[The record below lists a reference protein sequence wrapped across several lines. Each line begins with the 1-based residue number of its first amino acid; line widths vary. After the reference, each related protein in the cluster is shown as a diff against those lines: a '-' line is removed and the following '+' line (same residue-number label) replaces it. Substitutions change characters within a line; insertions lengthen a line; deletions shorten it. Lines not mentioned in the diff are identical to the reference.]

1 MSAPKGETIAVMRH
15 ALEQI
20 RAQFSMAHERFVLFT
35 SFNFA
40 APFFEANVLP
50 LLVGDVVEELQ
61 GASETRYAINEDL
74 RQVKCL
80 VVCDQSTLPEPK
92 GYMRYALLPVGLARG
107 RFHPKI
113 MLMAGTLK
121 GTERKGLWLSVGS
134 GNLTLSG
141 WAVNREIVGTT
152 VATEQH
158 AGELLLLLRWLLDQA
173 ERQFNFAGAGEMQE
187 EGGARVILKA
197 LIEALEDSHQLSPH
211 KAGLPTLHL
220 ALPFADDGRGAL
232 LDRLKGAMKWRS
244 AVVVSPY
251 WSGVDRLV
259 ARLGVEQCTFVPSLS
274 GAGKYCFSPE
284 AMNVPPAYRRAFLK
298 FRQDGERYTHAKALL
313 LEADGAGVLC
323 SGSANFTQAALGM
336 PDRELAYESFANVE
350 AMLRYD
356 LVGAANPWHGGFESL
371 NADLLVP
378 QELDEIEDSA
388 PPLLPFEAAVL
399 CDWRAQIFHA
409 RLTMLDHITI
419 RDVELRVDGK
429 KKHYAELVKG
439 QEETARFDFNGG
451 QPVRSFFV
459 SYTLPD
465 GVRMTYPGLVTQVN
479 AASDELGYSP
489 RPRLKKLLE
498 LLRALNP
505 DEPDSRARAR
515 AALGVGGDGE
525 EDAGEPS
532 FDFFDLFQGTWKLLQ
547 YYARLDAAD
556 RARDPYDAL
565 APYGVVTLYRAIIA
579 QPALSADEKIGRY
592 VQLKELCAVVER
604 LSERPDGGKFPF
616 RKEVD
621 LQLAALRAEMVI
633 LLKNSTAFHNLFGTV
648 TPGHVEAFLEWFCAE
663 IRKSDMPGAKP
674 VHA

>member
-1 MSAPKGETIAVMRH
+1 M
-15 ALEQI
+15 
-20 RAQFSMAHERFVLFT
+20 
-35 SFNFA
+35 
-40 APFFEANVLP
+40 
-50 LLVGDVVEELQ
+50 
-61 GASETRYAINEDL
+61 
-74 RQVKCL
+74 
-80 VVCDQSTLPEPK
+80 
-92 GYMRYALLPVGLARG
+92 
-107 RFHPKI
+107 
-113 MLMAGTLK
+113 
-121 GTERKGLWLSVGS
+121 
-134 GNLTLSG
+134 
-141 WAVNREIVGTT
+141 
-152 VATEQH
+152 
-158 AGELLLLLRWLLDQA
+158 
-173 ERQFNFAGAGEMQE
+173 
-187 EGGARVILKA
+187 
-197 LIEALEDSHQLSPH
+197 
-211 KAGLPTLHL
+211 
-220 ALPFADDGRGAL
+220 
-232 LDRLKGAMKWRS
+232 
-244 AVVVSPY
+244 
-251 WSGVDRLV
+251 
-259 ARLGVEQCTFVPSLS
+259 
-274 GAGKYCFSPE
+274 
-284 AMNVPPAYRRAFLK
+284 
-298 FRQDGERYTHAKALL
+298 
-313 LEADGAGVLC
+313 
-323 SGSANFTQAALGM
+323 
-336 PDRELAYESFANVE
+336 
-350 AMLRYD
+350 
-356 LVGAANPWHGGFESL
+356 
-371 NADLLVP
+371 
-378 QELDEIEDSA
+378 
-388 PPLLPFEAAVL
+388 
-399 CDWRAQIFHA
+399 
-409 RLTMLDHITI
+409 
-419 RDVELRVDGK
+419 
-429 KKHYAELVKG
+429 KG

-532 FDFFDLFQGTWKLLQ
+532 FDFFGLFQGTWKLLQ